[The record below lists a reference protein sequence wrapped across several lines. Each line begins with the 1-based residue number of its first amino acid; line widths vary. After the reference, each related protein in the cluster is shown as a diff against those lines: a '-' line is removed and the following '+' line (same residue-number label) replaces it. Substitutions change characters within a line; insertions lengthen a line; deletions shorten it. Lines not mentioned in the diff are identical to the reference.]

1 MKMQSRFIAPWIY
14 VLAVMV
20 ASGCVTILAWSG
32 EIQSKDLA
40 LALLA
45 LLSTFFGA
53 QFAFRLGERRDSE
66 REVQRRIAAINRSLL
81 VLGGQ
86 HNEIRTMKREL
97 DQFKNNVDCALGMNA
112 FVPPDTIGLSQKI
125 DDLDFLI
132 DSPDPNLIFKIHVE
146 QLRFDQTLVATRLR
160 AKHCL
165 DELQPAFAASTL
177 TRGATYSYN
186 DLKENL
192 GEQVLESAINLVTT
206 MRYHVYQSDE
216 SIPALQSEIREIGRL
231 LFPEAKIIKFDLVD
245 VEKQIDPRKSL

>member
-1 MKMQSRFIAPWIY
+1 MNRQSRLIAPWIY
-14 VLAVMV
+14 VLAVV
-20 ASGCVTILAWSG
+20 AASGCIATLAWAG

-53 QFAFRLGERRDSE
+53 QFAFRLGERRE
-66 REVQRRIAAINRSLL
+66 LEKEVQRRISAINRSLL
-81 VLGGQ
+81 VLGAQ
-86 HNEIRTMKREL
+86 HNEIRTMKKEL
-97 DQFKNNVDCALGMNA
+97 DKFEKDVDCALGMNA

-132 DSPDPNLIFKIHVE
+132 DSSDPNLIFKIHIE

-177 TRGATYSYN
+177 ARGAAYSYK
-186 DLKENL
+186 DLKANL
-192 GEQVLESAINLVTT
+192 GEQVLESAVNLVTT

-216 SIPALQSEIREIGRL
+216 SIPALQKEIREIGRR
-231 LFPEAKIIKFDLVD
+231 LFPKAKIIKFDLVD
-245 VEKQIDPRKSL
+245 VDPQFDPRKSL

>member
-1 MKMQSRFIAPWIY
+1 MNRQSRLIAPWIY
-14 VLAVMV
+14 VLAVV
-20 ASGCVTILAWSG
+20 AASGCIATLAWAG

-40 LALLA
+40 IALLA

-81 VLGGQ
+81 VLGAQ
-86 HNEIRTMKREL
+86 QNEIRTMKKEL
-97 DQFKNNVDCALGMNA
+97 DQFKNDVDCALGMNA

-146 QLRFDQTLVATRLR
+146 QLRFDQALVAARLR

-177 TRGATYSYN
+177 IRGGRYSYE
-186 DLKENL
+186 DLKANL
-192 GEQVLESAINLVTT
+192 GEQVFESAANLITT
-206 MRYHVYQSDE
+206 MRHHINQSDD
-216 SIPALQSEIREIGRL
+216 SIPALQREIREMGRL
-231 LFPEAKIIKFDLVD
+231 LFPKATLIKFDLLD
-245 VEKQIDPRKSL
+245 VNPQSDSR